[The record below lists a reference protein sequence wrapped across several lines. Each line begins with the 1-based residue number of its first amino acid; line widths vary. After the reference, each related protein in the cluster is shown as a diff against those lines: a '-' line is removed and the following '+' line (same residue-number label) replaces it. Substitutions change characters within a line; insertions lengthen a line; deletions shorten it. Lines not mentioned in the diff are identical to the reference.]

1 VRMAVVGIVWLLTSV
16 AAAAVLR
23 IAELPAIIGL
33 MLDLV
38 RRPRGA

>member
-1 VRMAVVGIVWLLTSV
+1 MAVVGVVWVLTSA

-23 IAELPAIIGL
+23 IAELPAMIAL